1 MSVVPE
7 YVMVF
12 VTAKDEEEAARL
24 LRALVEKKLAACGN
38 IIRGAR
44 SIYRWEGSIHDET
57 EALMIIK
64 TRLGLFSALEEEVRR
79 LHSYSTPEILALPVA
94 AGSEAYLKWINAST
108 T

>member
-1 MSVVPE
+1 
-7 YVMVF
+7 MVF

-44 SIYRWEGSIHDET
+44 SIYRWEGAVHDET

-64 TRLGLFSALEEEVRR
+64 TRRGLFSALEEEVRR
-79 LHSYSTPEILALPVA
+79 LHSYSTPEILALPVV

>member
-1 MSVVPE
+1 
-7 YVMVF
+7 MVF
-12 VTAKDEEEAARL
+12 VTAKDEEEAVRL

-44 SIYRWEGSIHDET
+44 SIYRWEGAVHDET

-64 TRLGLFSALEEEVRR
+64 TRRGLFSALEEEVRR
-79 LHSYSTPEILALPVA
+79 LHSYSTPEILALPVV